1 MMPTETPMPHP
12 TLHLSSSPHVYDGDS
27 TAKIMWTVV
36 AALLPAAGWGV
47 FAFGP
52 RAAVVMLLAVV
63 SSVACE
69 ALCQKLRGRPVT
81 VTDGS
86 ACLTGLLLA
95 LNLPAASPWWL
106 VVLGSVIAVGLAK
119 QVFGGLGQNPFNPA
133 LVARV
138 ALLVSFPVQMTTWA
152 SGGGGAFA
160 DAMTAA
166 TPLGAAKTAAAA
178 GTPLSQVVADADV
191 WRLALGF
198 QGGCIGEISTLALLV
213 GAAWLLWSKAITW
226 DIPVAFIGTTLAV
239 CAVPWSVAPEQYLSP
254 ALHLVTGGLVLGAFF
269 MATDMVTS
277 PLTRKGRWVFGAGC
291 GLLTAVIRL
300 WGGYPEG
307 VSFAILLM
315 NACVPLIDRCTR
327 PRKFGLVRPAPAKG
341 GAA

>member
-1 MMPTETPMPHP
+1 MPMPSP
-12 TLHLSSSPHVYDGDS
+12 SLHLSSSPHVVQGDS
-27 TAKIMWTVV
+27 TTKIMWTVV

-52 RAAVVMLLAVV
+52 RAGLVMLVAVAA
-63 SSVACE
+63 SVACE
-69 ALCQKLRGRPVT
+69 AICQRLRGRPVT

-95 LNLPAASPWWL
+95 LNLPVSSPWWL
-106 VVLGSVIAVGLAK
+106 VVLGAVIAIGLGK
-119 QVFGGLGQNPFNPA
+119 HVFGGLGQNPFNPA

-138 ALLVSFPVQMTTWA
+138 TLLISFPVQMTTWA
-152 SGGGGAFA
+152 SGGGGALT
-160 DAMTAA
+160 DAVTAA

-178 GTPLSQVVADADV
+178 GTVLGQVVSDADV
-191 WRLALGF
+191 WHLALGF
-198 QGGCIGEISTLALLV
+198 QGGSIGEVSALALLA
-213 GAAWLLWSKAITW
+213 GAAWLLWSRAITW
-226 DIPVAFIGTTLAV
+226 DIPVAFVGTTLAV
-239 CAVPWSVAPEQYLSP
+239 CAVPWSAAPEQYLSP
-254 ALHLVTGGLVLGAFF
+254 ALHLVTGGLLLGAFF

-277 PLTRKGRWVFGAGC
+277 PLTARGRWVFGAGC

-315 NACVPLIDRCTR
+315 NACVPLIDRFTR
-327 PRKFGLVRPAPAKG
+327 PRVFGVARAAAAKG

>member
-1 MMPTETPMPHP
+1 MQP
-12 TLHLSSSPHVYDGDS
+12 TLHLSSSPHVFHGDS

-52 RAAVVMLLAVV
+52 RAGWVIALAVGA
-63 SSVACE
+63 SMACE
-69 ALCQKLRGRPVT
+69 AAAQKLRGRPIT

-95 LNLPAASPWWL
+95 LNLPASSPWWL
-106 VVLGSVIAVGLAK
+106 VVLGAVIAIGLGK
-119 QVFGGLGQNPFNPA
+119 HVFGGLGQNPFNPA

-152 SGGGGAFA
+152 TGGGGLLG
-160 DAMTAA
+160 DAVTAA
-166 TPLGAAKTAAAA
+166 TPLGLAKTAAAA
-178 GTPLSQVVADADV
+178 GTPVGQVVADSDV
-191 WRLALGF
+191 WHLALGF
-198 QGGCIGEISTLALLV
+198 QGGCIGEVSALALLA

-226 DIPVAFIGTTLAV
+226 DIPLAFVATTLAV
-239 CAVPWSVAPEQYLSP
+239 CSVPWSVSPDQFLSP
-254 ALHLVTGGLVLGAFF
+254 VLHLVTGGLVLGAFF

-277 PLTRKGRWVFGAGC
+277 PLTARGRWIFGAGC

-315 NACVPLIDRCTR
+315 NACVPLIDRFTR
-327 PRKFGLVRPAPAKG
+327 PRKFGVVRAATAAKG